1 MLVLSRRIQE
11 SVVVGG
17 TGASERNCIVT
28 VLGITGAKVRLG
40 FEVPADIPVHR
51 LEVWKQIKTEI
62 QRDRAEIMSQPPI
75 HR

>member
-17 TGASERNCIVT
+17 TGAAERKCIVT

-40 FEVPADIPVHR
+40 FEVAADIPVHR
-51 LEVWKQIKTEI
+51 LEVWKGIKTEI
-62 QRDRAEIMSQPPI
+62 ERDRPGIMSQPPI